1 MQAGTTRSRT
11 AAGSLLGGLVRTT
24 RPRQWSK
31 NLLVLAAPVAA
42 GLLTE
47 VWRSALVAT
56 LAFVAASAA
65 VYLVNDTVDREADR
79 GNPRTADRPIASG
92 LVSPTVA
99 VATATV
105 LAAVAIAAMATTTW
119 TAVVVVVLYVG
130 LNVGYNLGLKQVPV
144 VELMIVASGY
154 VLRAAVGGLA
164 TGVALSAWF
173 LSVASFAA
181 LFVVTVKRI
190 SEATAVG
197 HRTVMDAYP
206 DGMLVQVRS
215 MALTATTLT
224 YVLWAFETG
233 IGANGGWYELSVVPF
248 LFGVLRYT
256 LVTWDGAGASPEEVI
271 LGDRFLQATAIV
283 WLGMLAVAI
292 HG

>member
-1 MQAGTTRSRT
+1 MQAGSTRSR
-11 AAGSLLGGLVRTT
+11 AAGGSLLGGLVRTA
-24 RPRQWSK
+24 RPRQWPK

-47 VWRSALVAT
+47 VWRSAVVAT

-65 VYLVNDTVDREADR
+65 VYLGNDTVDREVDR
-79 GNPRTADRPIASG
+79 RNPRTADRPIASG

-99 VATATV
+99 LSTATV
-105 LAAVAIAAMATTTW
+105 LAAVGIGAMAMTTW
-119 TAVVVVVLYVG
+119 QATVVLVLYVA
-130 LNVGYNLGLKQVPV
+130 LNIGYNLGLKQVPV
-144 VELMIVASGY
+144 VELMIVGSGY

-164 TGVALSAWF
+164 TGVALTAWF

-181 LFVVTVKRI
+181 LFIVTVKRL
-190 SEATAVG
+190 SELTASG
-197 HRTVMDAYP
+197 HRAVMDSYP

-233 IGANGGWYELSVVPF
+233 IGIHGGWYELSVVPF

-271 LGDRFLQATAIV
+271 LGDRALQATAIV
-283 WLGMLAVAI
+283 WLAMLAVAI